1 MCHQWFVTLS
11 PYLEH
16 VVVFETF
23 PKAYQFQ
30 VLQQHPGIIFQLK
43 SFENGLLEANMHPKH
58 FQYNPKIFEQ
68 VNNNIAPLS
77 DNKTVNRAATPTKA
91 ILTQFCEKL

>member
-1 MCHQWFVTLS
+1 
-11 PYLEH
+11 
-16 VVVFETF
+16 
-23 PKAYQFQ
+23 
-30 VLQQHPGIIFQLK
+30 
-43 SFENGLLEANMHPKH
+43 MHPKH